1 MTGENARGPAP
12 PGGPRSATRGIQRG
26 DRRVHTLSETMT
38 VPTDRWAPLA
48 AQLRA
53 DSIRATTAV
62 GSGHPTSCLSAAD
75 LMAVLLD
82 GHLRA
87 DWRKPMRLDD
97 DRLIFSKGHAAPL
110 LYAMAKA
117 AGAISDEELLSLRKL
132 GSRIEGHPAPTVPFV
147 DVATGSLGQ
156 GLPAA
161 VGIAIAAR
169 LLGRELR
176 CWVLLG
182 DSEMAEGSVY
192 EALELGGHYGL
203 SRIVA
208 IVDMNRLGQRG
219 PTMLQWS
226 GERYAERARAFGWN
240 ALVIDGHDQSAI
252 DRAYADAE
260 GSDRPVCIVAR
271 TKKGAGVS
279 FLEDKEGWHGKALSK
294 DEAARALAELGNP
307 RTDVVVDTV
316 GRTPGPTASG
326 PREGT
331 YEPPR
336 YEVGSRVSTREA
348 FGDALRALGAERTDV
363 VALDGEVSNSTY
375 LETFGK
381 AHPDRFFEMY
391 IAEQQLVSAAVG
403 MQVLGLV
410 PFASTFAA
418 FFTRAHD
425 QLRMAAVSRARL
437 CLAGSHAGVSIGEDG
452 PSQMGLE
459 DLSTMRALSGSTV
472 LYPSCA
478 TTAADLTRQMADRD
492 GISYVRITREKT
504 AVLYGPGERFP
515 IGGSK
520 VLRRS
525 SADSAA
531 VLAAGITLHE
541 ALRAHDLLAA
551 SGVYV
556 RVVDLYSVK
565 PVDAATVEACAR
577 ECGGRLVVVEDH
589 WAEGGLADAVSQ
601 VFEGRAAPAITHLAV
616 RAMPGSGTP
625 RELLDAAGIGAD
637 AIVDVVKRGIA
648 TSAQPR
654 IHE

>member
-1 MTGENARGPAP
+1 MVSMTGENARGPAP

-240 ALVIDGHDQSAI
+240 ALV
-252 DRAYADAE
+252 
-260 GSDRPVCIVAR
+260 
-271 TKKGAGVS
+271 
-279 FLEDKEGWHGKALSK
+279 
-294 DEAARALAELGNP
+294 
-307 RTDVVVDTV
+307 VVDTV

-410 PFASTFAA
+410 PF
-418 FFTRAHD
+418 
-425 QLRMAAVSRARL
+425 
-437 CLAGSHAGVSIGEDG
+437 
-452 PSQMGLE
+452 
-459 DLSTMRALSGSTV
+459 
-472 LYPSCA
+472 
-478 TTAADLTRQMADRD
+478 
-492 GISYVRITREKT
+492 
-504 AVLYGPGERFP
+504 
-515 IGGSK
+515 
-520 VLRRS
+520 
-525 SADSAA
+525 
-531 VLAAGITLHE
+531 
-541 ALRAHDLLAA
+541 
-551 SGVYV
+551 
-556 RVVDLYSVK
+556 
-565 PVDAATVEACAR
+565 
-577 ECGGRLVVVEDH
+577 
-589 WAEGGLADAVSQ
+589 
-601 VFEGRAAPAITHLAV
+601 
-616 RAMPGSGTP
+616 
-625 RELLDAAGIGAD
+625 
-637 AIVDVVKRGIA
+637 
-648 TSAQPR
+648 
-654 IHE
+654 

>member
-1 MTGENARGPAP
+1 M
-12 PGGPRSATRGIQRG
+12 SA
-26 DRRVHTLSETMT
+26 SN
-38 VPTDRWAPLA
+38 DRWAALA

-53 DSIRATTAV
+53 DSIRATTAA

-75 LMAVLLD
+75 LMGVLLD

-87 DWRKPMRLDD
+87 DWRRPSRLDD

-117 AGAISDEELLSLRKL
+117 AGVLSDEELLSLRKL
-132 GSRIEGHPAPTVPFV
+132 GSRLEGHPTPGVPFV

-156 GLPAA
+156 GLPAG
-161 VGIAIAAR
+161 VGIALAAR

-192 EALELGGHYGL
+192 EALELAGYYGL
-203 SRIVA
+203 ARLVA
-208 IVDMNRLGQRG
+208 ILDMNRLGQRG
-219 PTMLQWS
+219 PTMLQWD
-226 GERYAERARAFGWN
+226 GEAYAGRARAFGWN
-240 ALVIDGHDQSAI
+240 AMVIDGQDRAAI
-252 DRAYADAE
+252 DRAYSDAE
-260 GSDRPVCIVAR
+260 ASDRPVLVVAR
-271 TKKGAGVS
+271 TRKGAGIS
-279 FLEDKEGWHGKALSK
+279 FLEDKGGWHGKALSR
-294 DEAARALAELGNP
+294 DEEARALAELGNP
-307 RTDVVVDTV
+307 RSDLQI
-316 GRTPGPTASG
+316 AMAG
-326 PREGT
+326 PRPAPAAPARPVIAAA
-331 YEPPR
+331 PPR
-336 YEVGSRVSTREA
+336 YAVGTRVATREA
-348 FGDALRALGAERTDV
+348 FGDALRALGDERADV
-363 VALDGEVSNSTY
+363 VALDGEVGNSTY
-375 LETFGK
+375 SERFEK

-418 FFTRAHD
+418 FFSRAHD

-452 PSQMGLE
+452 PSQMALE
-459 DLSTMRALSGSTV
+459 DLAMMRAIAGSTV

-492 GISYVRITREKT
+492 GISYLRTTREKT
-504 AVLYGPGERFP
+504 PVLYGPEERFP

-525 SADSAA
+525 DADVAA

-551 SGVYV
+551 EGIRV

-565 PVDAATVEACAR
+565 PIDGPTIDDCAR

-589 WAEGGLADAVSQ
+589 LPEGGLAGAVAE
-601 VFEGRAAPAITHLAV
+601 VFTGRPAPALTHLAV
-616 RAMPGSGTP
+616 RTLPGSGTP

-637 AIVDVVKRGIA
+637 AIAAAVRRAVGA
-648 TSAQPR
+648 APR
-654 IHE
+654 PRPPA